1 MAIWSIH
8 NTPVNT
14 LVYVVIDKSRGN
26 GKLEYRIF
34 ESVEGAKA
42 RKANTREMTLRVNAG
57 GRAVVFPRI
66 RHKT

>member
-8 NTPVNT
+8 NTPVIT
-14 LVYVVIDKSRGN
+14 LVYAATDKSRGR

-42 RKANTREMTLRVNAG
+42 RKANTQKMTLRVNAG